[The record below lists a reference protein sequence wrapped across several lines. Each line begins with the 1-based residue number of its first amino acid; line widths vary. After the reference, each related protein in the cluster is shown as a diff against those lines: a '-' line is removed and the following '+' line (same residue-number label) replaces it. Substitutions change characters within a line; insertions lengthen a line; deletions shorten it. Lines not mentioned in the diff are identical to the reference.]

1 MPSYRVDLFPL
12 KSLITMIKSSPK
24 NFAIIGD
31 ISDLPVPVIQG
42 LEMQCLPYALQGL
55 GASLGAL
62 GDFSAHH
69 RTHGGHAAT
78 RSNY

>member
-1 MPSYRVDLFPL
+1 
-12 KSLITMIKSSPK
+12 MIKSTPK
-24 NFAIIGD
+24 NFAVVGD
-31 ISDLPVPVIQG
+31 VSDLPVSVIQG
-42 LEMQCLPYALQGL
+42 LEMQCLPYTLQGP

-69 RTHGGHAAT
+69 RTHGGHAAI